1 MTLKIANLT
10 LFTVLSAVLVSCAA
24 PPPIEEYTLARTAK
38 QAARAAESGRHASGF
53 WYKAEEHY
61 RKGEKAY
68 KNGDFAQAKIDLD
81 LAKQYA
87 EKAENV
93 TRLKKF
99 QSGELAP

>member
-1 MTLKIANLT
+1 MTLKIATFT
-10 LFTVLSAVLVSCAA
+10 LFMVLSFLPSCAA
-24 PPPIEEYTLARTAK
+24 PPPIEEYTLAETAMK
-38 QAARAAESGRHASGF
+38 AARAAESGRHASGF
-53 WYKAEEHY
+53 WYKAEQHY
-61 RKGEKAY
+61 RKGQKAFEIADY
-68 KNGDFAQAKIDLD
+68 AQAKIDLD